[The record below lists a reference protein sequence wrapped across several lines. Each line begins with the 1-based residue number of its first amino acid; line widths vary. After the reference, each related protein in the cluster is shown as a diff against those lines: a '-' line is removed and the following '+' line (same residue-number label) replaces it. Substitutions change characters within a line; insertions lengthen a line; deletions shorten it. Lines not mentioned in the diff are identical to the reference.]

1 MEALPRP
8 PTLYILCGLPFSG
21 KSSLGKAI
29 AAHTGSV
36 VVSFDALYDEHA
48 EELGRTLETLGV
60 WQAIRELAGERIGE
74 LLGRGVSVVY
84 DNTNFRVEH
93 REAIRAVAEGVGAR
107 AVLIYV
113 DTPLEVI
120 AARRAANARTRER
133 GDIPDAALAYV
144 RGVWQGPGESEG
156 ALVYRPEMELAG
168 WLGRLVGDTRDER
181 PGLIA

>member
-1 MEALPRP
+1 MEVLPRP

-21 KSSLGKAI
+21 KSSLGEAI

-36 VVSFDALYDEHA
+36 VVSFDALYDAHG
-48 EELGRTLETLGV
+48 EELGRRLDTLAV
-60 WQAIRELAGERIGE
+60 WRAIRELAGERIGA

-84 DNTNFRVEH
+84 DNTNFRVAH

-107 AVLIYV
+107 AVLIHV

-133 GDIPDAALAYV
+133 GDISDAALAYV
-144 RGVWQGPGESEG
+144 RGVWQRPGESEG

-168 WLGRLVGDTRDER
+168 WLGRLVGDTRDES